1 MTSNQI
7 AYWKNVETERSNRA
21 DEALQAEKNAIAQQ
35 EADVNKKWAGVNAIS
50 GLVGNVAKVASAGAS
65 IGKLVKG
72 GSSDGQGRGNVTK
85 ILNYFG
91 STRSSGSSH
100 KN

>member
-65 IGKLVKG
+65 IGKLFKG
-72 GSSDGQGRGNVTK
+72 GSSDKGGAVTK
-85 ILNYFG
+85 IINNFG
-91 STRSSGSSH
+91 STKSSGSRKS
-100 KN
+100 K